1 MVSSL
6 GLTFWCNKLKT
17 PQVSTVIPARILD
30 NKLKHITIPQTDY
43 TKHNQKQPS
52 ASYQKL
58 NIHLILSWIK
68 KMPQLINPYYASN
81 LWKNVELIG
90 SRMDKCYPFP
100 WVSMESMVT
109 PRRQQWVWCEK
120 ANSRYSLV
128 NKTLNITVSVYLPG
142 KVQRLLQMPISVL
155 YAWV

>member
-6 GLTFWCNKLKT
+6 GPTFWCNKLKT

-68 KMPQLINPYYASN
+68 KNATAYQSL
-81 LWKNVELIG
+81 LCHKNVELIE

-109 PRRQQWVWCEK
+109 PRGQQWVWCEK